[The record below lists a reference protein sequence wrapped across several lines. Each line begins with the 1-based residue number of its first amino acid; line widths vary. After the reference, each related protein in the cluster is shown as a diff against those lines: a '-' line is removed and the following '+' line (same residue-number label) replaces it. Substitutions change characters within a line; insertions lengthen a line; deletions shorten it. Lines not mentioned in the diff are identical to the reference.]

1 MTKETKYLYLWQI
14 KHKKNMYAT
23 ISADIVSSTSLSKSE
38 TIKLKKKIKELFMC
52 LEEKYPKFW
61 GRQIKGDYIECLIPN
76 ASDAFRIALLLKS
89 LIKSFHVK
97 DNKRTKD
104 FQTYGLRIAI
114 GIGDMRIIN
123 KTQDILDGEAIYL
136 SGRALENMGALYKGT
151 LNIETVNDQLTAPL
165 RAIALLTDAVMN
177 NTTLRQSEVIYHKL
191 LSEKELEIAEAMGIK
206 QSSVNGHATAAKWYC
221 IEEALA
227 YFEHLN
233 FENNGC

>member
-1 MTKETKYLYLWQI
+1 MACGASNGWQI
-14 KHKKNMYAT
+14 LRTN
-23 ISADIVSSTSLSKSE
+23 
-38 TIKLKKKIKELFMC
+38 
-52 LEEKYPKFW
+52 
-61 GRQIKGDYIECLIPN
+61 
-76 ASDAFRIALLLKS
+76 KS

-97 DNKRTKD
+97 DNKHTKD
-104 FQTYGLRIAI
+104 FQTYGLRMAI

-123 KTQDILDGEAIYL
+123 KRQDILDGEAIYL
-136 SGRALENMGALYKGT
+136 SGRAIENMGSLYKGT
-151 LNIETVNDQLTAPL
+151 LNIETANEQLAAPL

-206 QSSVNGHATAAKWYC
+206 QSSVNGHATSAKWYC
-221 IEEALA
+221 IEEALN

>member
-1 MTKETKYLYLWQI
+1 
-14 KHKKNMYAT
+14 MYAT
-23 ISADIVSSTSLSKSE
+23 ISADIVSSTALSKNE
-38 TIKLKKKIKELFMC
+38 TIKLKKSIKELFMC

-76 ASDAFRIALLLKS
+76 ATDAFRIALLLKS
-89 LIKSFHVK
+89 LMKSFHTK

-123 KTQDILDGEAIYL
+123 KTQNILDGEAIYL
-136 SGRALENMGALYKGT
+136 SGRAIENMGALYKGT
-151 LNIETVNDQLTAPL
+151 LNIETANEQLAAPL

-177 NTTLRQSEVIYHKL
+177 NATRRQSEVIYHKL
-191 LSEKELEIAEAMGIK
+191 LSEKEVDIANAMGIK
-206 QSSVNGHATAAKWYC
+206 QSSVNGHATTAKWYC
-221 IEEALA
+221 IEEALN